1 MIISHSEL
9 RYILASDSKGKMV
22 LDHDDDNP
30 TQMPT
35 LSESSGKP
43 QEVEYKVV
51 WEMSCN
57 YSWIFPSARKATS
70 N

>member
-9 RYILASDSKGKMV
+9 RYILGSDSKGKMV
-22 LDHDDDNP
+22 LDHEDDNP

-43 QEVEYKVV
+43 
-51 WEMSCN
+51 
-57 YSWIFPSARKATS
+57 
-70 N
+70 